1 MKPES
6 SHFETFR
13 QEIETVVERL
23 LEGHEPVRY
32 DDDKVIRDAVF
43 GFNVF
48 FKHEINLID
57 SPLLQRLRRIHQA
70 ALAVLTYPSST
81 HTRFEHSLG
90 CTVIADRMIR
100 AINDKHPATPQID
113 AVQRAEVRL
122 AALLHDCGHGPFSHA
137 SESVYGSPPYQIP
150 DVKKEEKSL
159 FGTANPHEIVG
170 YCVVKSEA
178 FKRFWNKVL
187 RRYDP
192 QRDRLLCDLGRISL
206 DRVASMILGQKAG
219 DYPQYL
225 SQMVNGPFDADK
237 FDYIIRDGYFS
248 GLVTAIDV
256 ERLFISLDYA
266 PFSQHGYAEYP
277 EDVLCIDVG
286 GATVLEQIQ
295 FNKMLLFSSFYH
307 HQKVRAA
314 FRLLVSLFDQLR
326 RAGVSLKGVRLDR
339 ASNFLRL
346 DDYDVLSADADDWP
360 DEAKQVVA
368 DLRNRTLPKRALV
381 IPKDGLLDDVSRV
394 EYFRLR
400 DDPEL
405 RESLEHEIAS
415 QAGGAQPVFVDCPEE
430 PTFGVTGFHSL
441 VKVAPDRYVTL
452 DKLYPIA
459 GWVSGYAEYRY
470 RGYVFSPGGEEKQVN
485 KAALKAFEDRGI
497 RLDRRLCSE
506 LAKLPP

>member
-1 MKPES
+1 MKSKS
-6 SHFETFR
+6 SPFETFR
-13 QEIETVVERL
+13 QEIESVVEGL
-23 LEGHEPVRY
+23 LEGHEPVKY
-32 DDDKVIRDAVF
+32 DDKVIRDAVF

-57 SPLLQRLRRIHQA
+57 SPLLQRLRRIHQT

-90 CTVIADRMIR
+90 CTVIAARMIR
-100 AINDKHPATPQID
+100 AINDKYPDTPQID

-137 SESVYGSPPYQIP
+137 SEAVYGNPPYQIP
-150 DVKKEEKSL
+150 HVKKEKKSL

-178 FKRFWNKVL
+178 FRRFWNKVL

-192 QRDRLLCDLGRISL
+192 QQDRLLCDLGRISL

-225 SQMVNGPFDADK
+225 SQMINGPFDADK

-266 PFSQHGYAEYP
+266 PFSQHGYTEYP

-314 FRLLVSLFDQLR
+314 FRLLVYVLDRLR
-326 RAGVSLKGVRLDR
+326 RSEVRLKGARLDL
-339 ASNFLRL
+339 ASDFLRL
-346 DDYDVLSADADDWP
+346 DDYDVLSADTEAWP
-360 DEAKQVVA
+360 DEARQALV
-368 DLRNRTLPKRALV
+368 DLRNRNLPKRALV
-381 IPKDGLLDDVSRV
+381 IPKDGLLDYTSRV

-400 DDPEL
+400 EDAEL
-405 RESLEHEIAS
+405 RDSLEQQIAS
-415 QAGGAQPVFVDCPEE
+415 EAGDAQPVFVDCPEE
-430 PTFGVTGFHSL
+430 PTFVVTGFHSL
-441 VKVAPDRYVTL
+441 VKVAPRRYVSL
-452 DKLYPIA
+452 DKLHPIA
-459 GWVSGYAEYRY
+459 EWVSGYGQYRY
-470 RGYVFSPGGEEKQVN
+470 RGYVFSPSGKEENIN
-485 KAALKAFEDRGI
+485 KAALDAFEGAGI
-497 RLDRRLCSE
+497 RLDRQLCSE
-506 LAKLPP
+506 LAKLPR